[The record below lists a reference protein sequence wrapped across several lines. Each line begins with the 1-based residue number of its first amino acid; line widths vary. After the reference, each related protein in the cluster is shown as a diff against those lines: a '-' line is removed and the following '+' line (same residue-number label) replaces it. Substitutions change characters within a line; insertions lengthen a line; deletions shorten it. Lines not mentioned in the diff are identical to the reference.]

1 LRPLILL
8 TTLTIAC
15 ERDAPVLTGIP
26 SSAILRD
33 NITATADTETTVG
46 STYQKHPGVLVD
58 IRHFGGKNYRQMRD
72 RIDDQMGALLAI
84 QDLDNGRGR
93 ELRFERGI
101 LRLSKNT
108 IYMIRVPLPSPLR
121 RSEALE
127 KVGFPPFVGGYSG
140 FHREYRLHNE
150 WGFRRIRMKR
160 ENRRSERVTE
170 VEAWHWLPGER
181 RSGR

>member
-1 LRPLILL
+1 M
-8 TTLTIAC
+8 
-15 ERDAPVLTGIP
+15 LTGIP
-26 SSAILRD
+26 STAILQD
-33 NITATADTETTVG
+33 SFTTTPSAAETKG
-46 STYQKHPGVLVD
+46 NSYQKHPNVLVD

-72 RIDDQMGALLAI
+72 RIDEQMGAL
-84 QDLDNGRGR
+84 QSTKELDNGRGR
-93 ELRFERGI
+93 ELIFERGVV
-101 LRLSKNT
+101 RTSKNT
-108 IYMIRVPLPSPLR
+108 IYMMRVPLPSPLR

-127 KVGFPPFVGGYSG
+127 KVGFPPFVGGYTG

-170 VEAWHWLPGER
+170 VEAWRWLPGER